1 MKKINLPNRTN
12 IDFQFDE
19 DRHKYFRDGR
29 EVPGVTKISGL
40 MDDTGWMIPWA
51 AKMAGMKAE
60 EILLDVA
67 TSKTEIDEVNYKEL
81 ALQIKNAHKSTS
93 GGAIAFGHAGHG
105 ILETFVLWKLG
116 RGPKPTPPK
125 NEGLRDA
132 VKPFL
137 DWSRENDP
145 DYISTEE
152 VVYYEGEFAGM
163 KFDYAGTLDLRFNL
177 GDTHCIGDWKTAK
190 NNRRGYIWQM
200 ALYAAAVE
208 QSFGKKVDKL
218 ILFKLPKDGHKFK
231 IRDVVLD
238 DRHRQLAPA
247 LAAARSM
254 NYEIDGLI
262 K

>member
-1 MKKINLPNRTN
+1 MKKINLPNKN
-12 IDFQFDE
+12 IDLQFDE

-29 EVPGVTKISGL
+29 EVPGVTKISGI
-40 MDDTGWMIPWA
+40 MDETGWMIPWA
-51 AKMAGMKAE
+51 AKMAGLKAE

-105 ILETFVLWKLG
+105 ILETFINWKLG

-125 NEGLRDA
+125 NEALRDA
-132 VKPFL
+132 VRPFI
-137 DWSRENDP
+137 DWSAEHNP
-145 DYISTEE
+145 DYISAEE

-177 GDTHCIGDWKTAK
+177 DGVHAIGDFKTAAR
-190 NNRRGYIWQM
+190 NRRGYLWQM

-208 QSFGKKVDKL
+208 QSFGKRVDKL
-218 ILFKLPKDGHKFK
+218 FLFKLPKDGHKFK
-231 IRDVVLD
+231 VRDVVLD

>member
-1 MKKINLPNRTN
+1 MKKINLPNN
-12 IDFQFDE
+12 DIDLQFDE
-19 DRHKYFRDGR
+19 DRHKYFRGDR
-29 EVPGVTKISGL
+29 EVPGVTKISGI

-51 AKMAGMKAE
+51 AKMCGEKAE
-60 EILLDVA
+60 EILKDVA
-67 TSKTEIDEVNYKEL
+67 TSKSQIDEVKYKEM
-81 ALQIKNAHKSTS
+81 ALEIKNAHKSKS
-93 GGAIAFGHAGHG
+93 GSAIAFGHAGHS
-105 ILETFVLWKLG
+105 IMEKYVLWKMG

-125 NEGLRDA
+125 NEDLRDA
-132 VKPFL
+132 VKPFIE
-137 DWSRENDP
+137 WSTKNDP

-177 GDTHCIGDWKTAK
+177 GQAHCIADWKTAK

-208 QSFGKKVDKL
+208 QSFGRKVDKL
-218 ILFKLPKDGHKFK
+218 ILFKLPKDGHGFK

>member
-1 MKKINLPNRTN
+1 MKKINLPNRKN
-12 IDFQFDE
+12 IDLQFDE

-40 MDDTGWMIPWA
+40 MDETGWMIPWA
-51 AKMAGMKAE
+51 AKMCGEKAE
-60 EILLDVA
+60 EILKDVA
-67 TSKTEIDEVNYKEL
+67 TSKADIDEVNYKEM
-81 ALQIKNAHKSTS
+81 ALEIKNAHKSKS
-93 GGAIAFGHAGHG
+93 GSAIAFGHAGHS
-105 ILETFVLWKLG
+105 ILENFVLWRMG
-116 RGPKPTPPK
+116 RGPKPTPPR
-125 NEGLRDA
+125 NDALRDA

-177 GDTHCIGDWKTAK
+177 GETHCIGDFKTAK

-218 ILFKLPKDGHKFK
+218 FLFKLPKDGHKFK